1 MELHSAKFF
10 DDSPYKERLETLF
23 RSNVYSFSSQ
33 MSHIL
38 LTSFQTWLPHQK
50 TNSSDDLLEEVAK
63 LDSFPH
69 ALTFLRHLPVD
80 IAQASERAIAKI
92 NELQPDIIICCGMAE
107 SRHQLSVESNASRG
121 DKILKTLVDLDKV
134 LHGLVKTTLSHDAG
148 KFVCE
153 GLYYSVL
160 NHLQKNDLKKHS
172 VFVHVPIL
180 TSNNITEILTD
191 FKLMMHRLGTMS

>member
-1 MELHSAKFF
+1 MLLPSV
-10 DDSPYKERLETLF
+10 SCGLNGL
-23 RSNVYSFSSQ
+23 SNVYIFRFV

-50 TNSSDDLLEEVAK
+50 SNSSDDLLAEVAK
-63 LDSFPH
+63 LESFSH
-69 ALTFLRHLPVD
+69 SLTFLRHLPVD

-107 SRHQLSVESNASRG
+107 SRRQLSVESNASQG
-121 DKILKTLVDLDKV
+121 DTV
-134 LHGLVKTTLSHDAG
+134 LHNSVDFARLLDSSIGTTISHNAG

-160 NHLQKNDLKKHS
+160 NHLQKNDLKKHGL
-172 VFVHVPIL
+172 FIHVPVL
-180 TSNNITEILTD
+180 TRNNIAEVLTD
-191 FKLMMHRLGTMS
+191 VELIMHRLTSP